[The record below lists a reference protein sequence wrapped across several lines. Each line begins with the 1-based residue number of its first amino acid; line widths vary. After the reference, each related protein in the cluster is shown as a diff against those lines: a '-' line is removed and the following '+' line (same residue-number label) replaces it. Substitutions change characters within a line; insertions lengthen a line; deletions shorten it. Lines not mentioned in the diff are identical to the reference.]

1 MRESI
6 LSKRGTYLMKAP
18 VNFPLLN
25 LSQTPSSGLSK
36 KSSQRSAQRLEK
48 RLDNTSWAWLIL
60 LKINVFKTFKR
71 LSDPQTSCDS
81 SPLLT
86 QGRLIET
93 GHSYRSFAWVSRI
106 LGFGFLSS
114 ILVNIIFAVLF
125 LNLFPLKRV
134 EPLLLTIS
142 PKSDQVVRIEPF
154 EAETQGFD
162 VMTESLARDYVK
174 MRETIDFQT
183 ETERWERVYWL
194 SSSSVFE
201 TFKNMMN
208 KQGSGIYEKRQRDN
222 VTRSLSMSSLSTLS
236 KNPRI
241 LQVEWQST
249 DYQDGIE
256 INRTRWISTL
266 TIQYEPAEVRFEDRH
281 MNPVGFVVVSYGV
294 SQKNEEEGGS

>member
-1 MRESI
+1 
-6 LSKRGTYLMKAP
+6 MKSSMS
-18 VNFPLLN
+18 FSSLN
-25 LSQTPSSGLSK
+25 LSKTPSPG
-36 KSSQRSAQRLEK
+36 SSQRSDK
-48 RLDNTSWAWLIL
+48 TSWGRRVIL
-60 LKINVFKTFKR
+60 KLNVFKGFKGR
-71 LSDPQTSCDS
+71 TPSQTPCDY

-93 GHSYRSFAWVSRI
+93 GHSYRAFAWVSRI

-114 ILVNIIFAVLF
+114 ILLNIIFAVLF

-194 SSSSVFE
+194 SSPSVFE

-266 TIQYEPAEVRFEDRH
+266 TIQYEPAGVRFEDRH

-294 SQKNEEEGGS
+294 SQKNEEEGDHGKSAP